1 MEKKIYNN
9 DSEKMKGA
17 VLYIGNN
24 NSNLV
29 EALQDKGIEALFPLD
44 TNSQIKEQCL
54 YNQEQL
60 YKCTCLLID
69 DGCQENPTTE
79 LLRYSAN
86 FVGITIDDYAT
97 QFPVLKLRHL
107 IEEHTGVPFVRLI
120 GRQREQSCADAR
132 RLFVGIA
139 INTLGMRPKDVVE
152 MMGERYKNTYYDV
165 CKFNDFYSID
175 ANFRRIA
182 DNIINGLKKQ

>member
-17 VLYIGNN
+17 VLYIGSN
-24 NSNLV
+24 NSKIVNV
-29 EALQDKGIEALFPLD
+29 LQDRGIEVLFPLD
-44 TNSQIKEQCL
+44 INSPIKEQCL

-60 YKCTCLLID
+60 YKCACLLID
-69 DGCQENPTTE
+69 DGYQENPTTE

-107 IEEHTGVPFVRLI
+107 VEEHTGVPFIRLI
-120 GRQREQSCADAR
+120 ERQREQSGADAR

-152 MMGERYKNTYYDV
+152 MMGEHYKNTYYDV
-165 CKFNDFYSID
+165 CKFNDFYAVD
-175 ANFRRIA
+175 ANFRRMA
-182 DNIINGLKKQ
+182 DNIINCLKKR